1 MGRIL
6 FVDDDLDA
14 LEAYQKAVSLA
25 NHHADVA
32 SNASTALELIRD
44 QVFDLIFIDINLPD
58 VSGLELIHQ
67 LAEDRLIDK
76 SPIMVLSALPE
87 EKLISQVLDAG
98 AKRFLAKPVSL
109 SDLLEVIALYD
120 CD

>member
-1 MGRIL
+1 VGRIL

-14 LEAYQKAVSLA
+14 LETYQKAVSLA

-32 SNASTALELIRD
+32 SDASSALELIRAQD
-44 QVFDLIFIDINLPD
+44 FDLIFVDINLPD
-58 VSGLELIHQ
+58 VSGLDLIHQ
-67 LAEDRLIDK
+67 LSADQLVEK
-76 SPIMVLSALPE
+76 TPVMVLSALPE
-87 EKLISQVLDAG
+87 DNLIARVLDAG

-120 CD
+120 RD